1 MQAAEARK
9 RAGFDVKEKDAPA
22 WMRKPASSVPA
33 RPQSRSGRIRPFQPD
48 ALVSFPLTGAPDP
61 PKVAL
66 FTGDILA
73 SLKGTSK
80 LTHALVQH
88 TEGVPMRAA
97 ANGHVPQASKPVTP
111 QKPVSYAQLLNGHT
125 TAPASAHAD
134 TDTTTEEESIAD
146 VQTTSEKSTP
156 PKGDRALTM

>member
-1 MQAAEARK
+1 M
-9 RAGFDVKEKDAPA
+9 
-22 WMRKPASSVPA
+22 
-33 RPQSRSGRIRPFQPD
+33 
-48 ALVSFPLTGAPDP
+48 
-61 PKVAL
+61 
-66 FTGDILA
+66 
-73 SLKGTSK
+73 
-80 LTHALVQH
+80 
-88 TEGVPMRAA
+88 TEGVPVRAA

-156 PKGDRALTM
+156 PKGDRALPSLHLYMDRVPLLAYILQCLCRAIVCHASSGQGCVIMESPPESHICHFMVTRPASSLETWQI